1 MILHH
6 KLRVPRGFDDKL
18 NYGSRNYI
26 LFLKNRLVSPKKIR
40 LWSFN
45 LVYLDYCNLNINQDQ
60 LSSIRNVTIAGL
72 ICNNYDLTSV
82 QKYPFL
88 YASKNDTD
96 MAYGGGVGGIVSISV
111 YGEENRI
118 LPCERYMEQ
127 IDFKKWV
134 EK

>member
-1 MILHH
+1 M
-6 KLRVPRGFDDKL
+6 
-18 NYGSRNYI
+18 
-26 LFLKNRLVSPKKIR
+26 
-40 LWSFN
+40 
-45 LVYLDYCNLNINQDQ
+45 
-60 LSSIRNVTIAGL
+60 TIAGL

-88 YASKNDTD
+88 YASINDTD

-118 LPCERYMEQ
+118 LPCERFMEQ